1 MTKKFEK
8 KHVDSIAKF
17 AEIELKM
24 AMRRKEAV
32 LQHVI
37 LFLQKNY
44 EMIIKYFQAK
54 QKYVV
59 QYLHKLTTVLF
70 FSKIELRIRSH
81 EGPN

>member
-1 MTKKFEK
+1 MTKNFEK

-24 AMRRKEAV
+24 AMRRKESV

-37 LFLQKNY
+37 LFLQKVY
-44 EMIIKYFQAK
+44 EMINKSIFKLNRNMLF
-54 QKYVV
+54 
-59 QYLHKLTTVLF
+59 LHKLTTVLF

-81 EGPN
+81 ESQK

>member
-1 MTKKFEK
+1 MNKNFVK

-24 AMRRKEAV
+24 AMRRKESV

-37 LFLQKNY
+37 LFLQKVY
-44 EMIIKYFQAK
+44 ETIKKYFQAK

-59 QYLHKLTTVLF
+59 LT
-70 FSKIELRIRSH
+70 
-81 EGPN
+81 

>member
-1 MTKKFEK
+1 MTKNFEK

-24 AMRRKEAV
+24 AMRRQESI

-37 LFLQKNY
+37 LFLQKVY
-44 EMIIKYFQAK
+44 EMINKSIFKLNRNMLF
-54 QKYVV
+54 
-59 QYLHKLTTVLF
+59 LHKLTTVLF

-81 EGPN
+81 EGQK

>member
-1 MTKKFEK
+1 MTKNFEK

-24 AMRRKEAV
+24 AMRRNEAV

-37 LFLQKNY
+37 LFLQKSY
-44 EMIIKYFQAK
+44 EMIKKYFQAK

-59 QYLHKLTTVLF
+59 LT
-70 FSKIELRIRSH
+70 
-81 EGPN
+81 